1 MFLEIKTTRN
11 ETVLLNVKHILYLTE
26 DKEHTIIVD
35 INGCDYLTN
44 ERLDNLSLRL
54 AVLLKNQNS

>member
-26 DKEHTIIVD
+26 DKKHTIIVD

-44 ERLDNLSLRL
+44 ERLDDLSLRL
-54 AVLLKNQNS
+54 AVLLKN